1 LEPLIS
7 RLLPLPK
14 RGEETSEG
22 ERKMDFKD
30 KVAIV
35 TGGSRGI
42 GRAICLLLA
51 EQGCQVFMN
60 YSRDEKAA
68 QAVVKAA
75 EKFSGAIKPV
85 QADVTDPAQVARMM
99 DHVEKEGKRIDILV
113 NNVGMI
119 KDGFLMLMGEGDW
132 ADVLKANLTSVYLC
146 CRAVIRKMIP
156 HKQGKIINIASV
168 SGIIGTAGQVNYAAA
183 KGGVIAFTKSL
194 ARELGPFNIQV
205 NCVAPGLIETEMT
218 EKMPKEQVEAIV
230 RSTSLNRMGK
240 PEDVAWAVLFLASQQ
255 ADYITGQTIVVD
267 GGIV

>member
-1 LEPLIS
+1 
-7 RLLPLPK
+7 
-14 RGEETSEG
+14 
-22 ERKMDFKD
+22 MNFKD

-35 TGGSRGI
+35 TGGTKGI
-42 GRAICLLLA
+42 GRAITLLLA
-51 EQGCQVFMN
+51 EQGCRVFMN
-60 YSRDEKAA
+60 YSRDAKAA
-68 QAVVKAA
+68 QEVVKAA
-75 EKFSGAIKPV
+75 KGFSGAIMPV
-85 QADVTDPAQVARMM
+85 QADVTDTAQVARMM
-99 DHVEKEGKRIDILV
+99 DYVEKEGKRIDILV

-132 ADVLKANLTSVYLC
+132 GDVVKANLTSVYLC

-218 EKMPKEQVEAIV
+218 ARMPKERVEAIV
-230 RSTSLNRMGK
+230 RSTALNRMGK

>member
-1 LEPLIS
+1 
-7 RLLPLPK
+7 
-14 RGEETSEG
+14 
-22 ERKMDFKD
+22 MDFKE

-35 TGGSRGI
+35 TGGSKGI
-42 GRAICLLLA
+42 GRSIALLLA
-51 EQGCQVFMN
+51 ERGCRVFMN
-60 YSRDEKAA
+60 YSRDEAAA

-75 EKFSGAIKPV
+75 QGFPGAIIPL
-85 QADVTDPAQVARMM
+85 QADVTDATQVTRMM

-132 ADVLKANLTSVYLC
+132 GDVLKANLTSVYLC
-146 CRAVIRKMIP
+146 CRAAIRKMIP

-183 KGGVIAFTKSL
+183 KGGVIAFTKAL

-205 NCVAPGLIETEMT
+205 NSVAPGLIETEMVAQ
-218 EKMPKEQVEAIV
+218 MPRERVEAIV

-240 PEDVAWAVLFLASQQ
+240 PEEVAWAVLFLAS
-255 ADYITGQTIVVD
+255 ARSGYITGQTIVVD

>member
-1 LEPLIS
+1 
-7 RLLPLPK
+7 
-14 RGEETSEG
+14 
-22 ERKMDFKD
+22 
-30 KVAIV
+30 
-35 TGGSRGI
+35 
-42 GRAICLLLA
+42 
-51 EQGCQVFMN
+51 
-60 YSRDEKAA
+60 
-68 QAVVKAA
+68 
-75 EKFSGAIKPV
+75 
-85 QADVTDPAQVARMM
+85 MM

-119 KDGFLMLMGEGDW
+119 KDGFLMLMGESDW

-183 KGGVIAFTKSL
+183 KAGVIAFTKSL

-205 NCVAPGLIETEMT
+205 NCVAPGLIETEIV
-218 EKMPKEQVEAIV
+218 EKMPKERVEAII
-230 RSTSLNRMGK
+230 RSTALNRMGK

>member
-1 LEPLIS
+1 
-7 RLLPLPK
+7 
-14 RGEETSEG
+14 
-22 ERKMDFKD
+22 MDFKD

-35 TGGSRGI
+35 TGGTRGI

-51 EQGCQVFMN
+51 EQGSKVFMN
-60 YSRDEKAA
+60 YAHDQKAA
-68 QAVVKAA
+68 QEVAKAA
-75 EKFSGAIKPV
+75 EKFAGAIVPV
-85 QADVTDPAQVARMM
+85 QADVTDAAQVTSMM

-119 KDGFLMLMGEGDW
+119 KDGFLMMMAEGDW
-132 ADVLKANLTSVYLC
+132 ADVLKTNLSSVYLC
-146 CRAVIRKMIP
+146 SRAVIRKMIP

-168 SGIIGTAGQVNYAAA
+168 SGIIGTAGQANYAAA

-205 NCVAPGLIETEMT
+205 NCVAPGLIETEMV
-218 EKMPKEQVEAIV
+218 EKMPKEKVEAIV
-230 RSTSLNRMGK
+230 RSTALNRMGK
-240 PEDVAWAVLFLASQQ
+240 PEDVAWAVLFLASQH